1 MLCKH
6 SAVSAARTRR
16 HYAVVRTIAQRM
28 RECAHL
34 MVRLEPHVGKPKAAG
49 AAGAPQQH
57 GTRRECRADLWIHDL
72 RRHRLQVV
80 DVKVID
86 EYAACYRANI
96 AGAVVA
102 KERAAEAAYGTRV
115 GRRDVRAWV
124 ITVGGRVG
132 PHAMEDLGEYAK
144 AMRVTKGELL
154 AEVYAS
160 VLKERI
166 AQ

>member
-1 MLCKH
+1 MYIQEEFH
-6 SAVSAARTRR
+6 DMDAN
-16 HYAVVRTIAQRM
+16 VVHT
-28 RECAHL
+28 
-34 MVRLEPHVGKPKAAG
+34 
-49 AAGAPQQH
+49 
-57 GTRRECRADLWIHDL
+57 
-72 RRHRLQVV
+72 V

-86 EYAACYRANI
+86 EYAACYHANV

-124 ITVGGRVG
+124 FTVGGRVG
-132 PHAMEDLGEYAK
+132 PHAMEDLGEHAK

-160 VLKERI
+160 VLKQRI